1 MLGNWPAPG
10 YSGSCVRKARR
21 PTAGAPVPQAS
32 NNGGFRV
39 AYGKRVRTRANS
51 AAPPARAQWR
61 CFRLRGSS
69 SVANPA
75 RRAAYFDHLLL
86 LVGYV
91 LLDWASY
98 IHPLYGLNITPW
110 SPAPAL
116 GVFFLARH
124 GGRAAPTLW
133 LAILAADVWVRQL
146 PASLP
151 ATAVL
156 AAVLMLGYWGIAEL
170 LLRRVGGVVFADRR
184 GMLAW
189 GAIIA
194 LGTLLNSALFVSL
207 LALVGLIPEGGW
219 PAAALRYWVGDAVGL
234 LVAMP
239 ALWMLLDAGGRA
251 QLAAAIRSRT
261 AIGYL
266 AAIPPCLW
274 VAFGLGA
281 EAEFKY
287 FYVLFLPL
295 AWAAATQGLAG
306 AMLAAALLQVGIIL
320 GVEWL
325 GYSAIS
331 VVEVQVLAAV
341 LALSGFFL
349 GVIVDEKERL
359 SQELRQTLRLA
370 AAGEM
375 AGALAHEL
383 NQPLTALTAYGAAC
397 EALLAG
403 GDPARLRDVVGRMV
417 AESARAAEVLRRLR
431 DFFRTGATQLER
443 VALDALLAPVV
454 AAFAGK
460 AASAGVD
467 FVADA
472 GGGCALLADRLQL
485 EVVLRNLLANAFDA
499 VEAQPAG
506 RRRVALRV
514 AVADDAVTV
523 SVEDSGPGLS
533 EAQVARLFEAFQ
545 SSKSRGLG
553 LGLVI
558 SRAIVDSHGGRL
570 WAEAGPGGVFRLQ
583 LPVEGE
589 ANEA

>member
-1 MLGNWPAPG
+1 MPA
-10 YSGSCVRKARR
+10 
-21 PTAGAPVPQAS
+21 
-32 NNGGFRV
+32 
-39 AYGKRVRTRANS
+39 
-51 AAPPARAQWR
+51 ARAQWR
-61 CFRLRGSS
+61 CFRLRGSF
-69 SVANPA
+69 SVANPS
-75 RRAAYFDHLLL
+75 RRPVWADHLVL

-116 GVFFLARH
+116 GIFFLARH
-124 GGRAAPTLW
+124 GARAAPTLW
-133 LAILAADVWVRQL
+133 LAILVADVGVRQL

-170 LLRRVGGVVFADRR
+170 LQRRVGGVVFADRR
-184 GMLAW
+184 GMSAW
-189 GAIIA
+189 VAIIA

-207 LALVGLIPEGGW
+207 LSLVGLIPAGGW
-219 PAAALRYWVGDAVGL
+219 REAALRYWVGDGVGL

-251 QLAAAIRSRT
+251 QLATAIRSRT
-261 AIGYL
+261 ALGYL
-266 AAIPPCLW
+266 AAIPPCLG

-287 FYVLFLPL
+287 FYLLFLPL

-306 AMLAAALLQVGIIL
+306 AMLAAAVLQIGVIL

-331 VVEVQVLAAV
+331 VLEVQVLAAA
-341 LALSGFFL
+341 LALFGFFL
-349 GVIVDEKERL
+349 GVLVDEKARL

-397 EALLAG
+397 EALLAD
-403 GDPARLRDVVGRMV
+403 GDQARLREVVGRMV

-431 DFFRTGATQLER
+431 DFFRTGATQLAP
-443 VALDALLAPVV
+443 VGLDDLLAPVL
-454 AAFAGK
+454 AAFRDK
-460 AASAGVD
+460 AAKAGVD
-467 FVADA
+467 FTVDSGALPV
-472 GGGCALLADRLQL
+472 GLLLADRLQL
-485 EVVLRNLLANAFDA
+485 EVVLRNLLANAFEA
-499 VEAQPAG
+499 VESRPAG
-506 RRRVALRV
+506 ERRVGLRV
-514 AVADDAVTV
+514 AVEAESVCL

-558 SRAIVDSHGGRL
+558 SRAIVENHGGRL

-583 LPVEGE
+583 LPLEGE

>member
-1 MLGNWPAPG
+1 MIHASP
-10 YSGSCVRKARR
+10 R
-21 PTAGAPVPQAS
+21 PTWA
-32 NNGGFRV
+32 
-39 AYGKRVRTRANS
+39 
-51 AAPPARAQWR
+51 
-61 CFRLRGSS
+61 
-69 SVANPA
+69 
-75 RRAAYFDHLLL
+75 DHLVL

-91 LLDWASY
+91 LLDWVSY

-110 SPAPAL
+110 APGPAIAI
-116 GVFFLARH
+116 FFLVRH
-124 GGRAAPTLW
+124 GRRAAPTLW
-133 LAILAADVWVRQL
+133 LAILVADVWVRQL
-146 PASLP
+146 PLSLP
-151 ATAVL
+151 ATVL
-156 AAVLMLGYWGIAEL
+156 VAGVLMLGYWGIAEL
-170 LLRRVGGVVFADRR
+170 LRRRVGGVVFADRR

-189 GAIIA
+189 AAIIA

-207 LALVGLIPEGGW
+207 LSLAGPIPASGW
-219 PAAALRYWVGDAVGL
+219 REAALRYWVGDVVGL
-234 LVAMP
+234 VVAMP
-239 ALWMLLDAGGRA
+239 ALWMLLDAAGRA
-251 QLAAAIRSRT
+251 QLSMLRHSRT

-266 AAIPPCLW
+266 AAVPLCLW
-274 VAFGLGA
+274 IAFGFGA

-306 AMLAAALLQVGIIL
+306 AMLVAALLQIGLIL

-331 VVEVQVLAAV
+331 VLEVQVLAVV
-341 LALSGFFL
+341 LALFGFFL
-349 GVIVDEKERL
+349 GVIVDEKQRL

-397 EALLAG
+397 EALLEAG
-403 GDPARLRDVVGRMV
+403 DETRLRQAVGRMV

-431 DFFRTGATQLER
+431 DFFRTGATQLEAVR
-443 VALDALLAPVV
+443 VDELLAPVL
-454 AAFAGK
+454 AAFRDK
-460 AASAGVD
+460 AAKAGVD

-472 GGGCALLADRLQL
+472 AALPAGGSLLADRLQL

-499 VEAQPAG
+499 VEAQPPG
-506 RRRVALRV
+506 ERRVRL
-514 AVADDAVTV
+514 AVAPAAPGAVRI

-558 SRAIVDSHGGRL
+558 SRAIVENHGGRL
-570 WAEAGPGGVFRLQ
+570 WAEAGPGGVFRLT
-583 LPVEGE
+583 LPLEE
-589 ANEA
+589 ETNEV

>member
-1 MLGNWPAPG
+1 MAFF
-10 YSGSCVRKARR
+10 SRR
-21 PTAGAPVPQAS
+21 FAV
-32 NNGGFRV
+32 
-39 AYGKRVRTRANS
+39 
-51 AAPPARAQWR
+51 
-61 CFRLRGSS
+61 
-69 SVANPA
+69 
-75 RRAAYFDHLLL
+75 FDHGILLA
-86 LVGYV
+86 GYV

-98 IHPLYGLNITPW
+98 IHPLHGLNITPW

-116 GVFFLARH
+116 ALFFLVRH
-124 GGRAAPTLW
+124 GGRVAPTLW
-133 LAILAADVWVRQL
+133 LAILVADIWVREL

-170 LLRRVGGVVFADRR
+170 LRRRVGGVVFGDRR
-184 GMLAW
+184 GMLVWAS
-189 GAIIA
+189 IIG
-194 LGTLLNSALFVSL
+194 LGTLLNSAAFVSL
-207 LALVGLIPEGGW
+207 LSLTQLVPGGGW
-219 PAAALRYWVGDAVGL
+219 REAALRYWIGDAVGL

-239 ALWMLLDAGGRA
+239 ALWMLLDGGGRA
-251 QLAAAIRSRT
+251 QLLSVLRSRS
-261 AIGYL
+261 ALGYL

-274 VAFGLGA
+274 IAFGLGA
-281 EAEFKY
+281 EADFKY

-320 GVEWL
+320 GVEWQ

-331 VVEVQVLAAV
+331 VLEVQVLAVV

-383 NQPLTALTAYGAAC
+383 NQPLTALAAYGAAC
-397 EALLAG
+397 EAMLAG
-403 GDPARLRDVVGRMV
+403 GDPARLREVVGRMV

-431 DFFRTGATQLER
+431 DFFRTGASQLES
-443 VALDALLAPVV
+443 VELGALLAPVLAV
-454 AAFAGK
+454 FRDKAGRQGIVLAADEAGW
-460 AASAGVD
+460 AVLDEGHPCRL
-467 FVADA
+467 F
-472 GGGCALLADRLQL
+472 ADRLQL
-485 EVVLRNLLANAFDA
+485 EVVLRNLLANAFEA
-499 VEAQPAG
+499 VESRPPGA
-506 RRRVALRV
+506 RRVGLSV
-514 AVADDAVTV
+514 AMETPDSVCI
-523 SVEDSGPGLS
+523 SVEDSGSGLS

-558 SRAIVDSHGGRL
+558 SRAIVENHGGRL
-570 WAEAGPGGVFRLQ
+570 WAEAGPGGVFRVR
-583 LPVEGE
+583 LPLEGG
-589 ANEA
+589 ANET